1 MSNLFQSVIH
11 PACILFKSYQTLGGL
26 LNHMSFAPI
35 CTYFTEIEIMKRGKQ
50 LNFVNGTSLDEKR
63 VRKKIKR

>member
-26 LNHMSFAPI
+26 LNQMPFAPG
-35 CTYFTEIEIMKRGKQ
+35 CTYFTEIEMIMKRGKQ
-50 LNFVNGTSLDEKR
+50 LNFVKGPSLVEKGE
-63 VRKKIKR
+63 